1 MNSYVLGIDLGGTK
15 VMAAAFDGEGNILS
29 RARAKTLA
37 WRDSEEVFETI
48 ARTGQNALERAG
60 VGPDQLVALGIGSPG
75 PLDPETGTIIE
86 SANLNMDNVPL
97 GLRLAERFGCP
108 VVVENDVNA
117 GVYGEF
123 RAGAARG
130 ANDVVGLFIG
140 TGIGGGIIVNGSLY
154 HGYSKNAGEIGHII
168 IKANGPRCGCGN
180 RGCLEALASR
190 VAMTRDI
197 RKAIK
202 HGTKTALSKLPD
214 GKGELINSRALKR
227 AFDKGDKVAAKVV
240 NYAARYIGISI
251 GSLVN
256 LLSPEVVVLGGG
268 VIEAF
273 GRKMMDPIEE
283 AAREVGFEFL
293 MRDVR
298 IVRAELGDDA
308 GMVGAALLARE
319 ALNHGH
325 VAKQ

>member
-1 MNSYVLGIDLGGTK
+1 MNSYVLGMDLGGTK
-15 VMAAAFDGEGNILS
+15 VMAAAFDSEGNILS

-60 VGPDQLVALGIGSPG
+60 VSPDQLVALGIGSPG

-86 SANLNMDNVPL
+86 SANLNMDNFPL

-140 TGIGGGIIVNGSLY
+140 TGIGGGIIINGSLY

-202 HGTKTALSKLPD
+202 HGTKTALSKLPN

-240 NYAARYIGISI
+240 NNAARYIGISI

-273 GRKMMDPIEE
+273 GRKMMGPIEE

-319 ALNHGH
+319 RIE
-325 VAKQ
+325 